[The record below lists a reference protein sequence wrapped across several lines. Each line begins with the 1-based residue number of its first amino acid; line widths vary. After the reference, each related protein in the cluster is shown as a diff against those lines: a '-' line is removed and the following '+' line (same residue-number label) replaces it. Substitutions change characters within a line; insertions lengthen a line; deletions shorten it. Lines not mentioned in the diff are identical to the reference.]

1 MPLYSTVPK
10 AANLLAL
17 LFLLSCSSTPTM
29 ESGTLKPIRAVI
41 DLNIGE
47 EKKIELS
54 DGSLATVKL
63 LDIACVRDEFL
74 SAVRSATVRVRVN
87 GETVTLNSGNYNLPV
102 TVSGV
107 RIDCP
112 VTRDYYT
119 NAMQDS
125 WGLDKD
131 ARLRLWPGQGP
142 LIHADA
148 FAYPARQLW
157 FANDTQ
163 MSNEPVY
170 VNGCENP
177 EAEETYYHSGLDIG
191 GCEGLVEIIS
201 ASAGIVIQCGDS
213 VLSGYENYPL
223 EPRYESVYV
232 LGEYGWLY
240 RYSHLKSIED
250 RLKPGTE
257 VKRGERI
264 GTLGKEGNSGGWA
277 HLHFE
282 IEAVQPSGRWG
293 TEEGYAY
300 FWESYLNTYKP
311 ALIAV
316 ARPHALIGTGEVL
329 TLDGSKSRSLAG
341 EIESYEWIFTQGA
354 TAKGAVQQRTYD
366 TPGEYSEVLKVT
378 DSQGNTDYD
387 FTPVVVIDRDNPL
400 QPLPAIH
407 AAYYPTFGI
416 KPGDPITFHVRSFNF
431 DIGKETWDFG
441 DGSPSVSVQS
451 RVGYLWNHSKYL
463 EMGIDIQAN
472 AMDPRGYAETVH
484 SFAKAGDYLVRVE
497 RTGDNGRRAVT
508 HLHVHVADGKK
519 KH

>member
-1 MPLYSTVPK
+1 MSLYSTVLK
-10 AANLLAL
+10 AAALLAL
-17 LFLLSCSSTPTM
+17 PFLIFCSGTPSKET
-29 ESGTLKPIRAVI
+29 STLKPIRTVI
-41 DLNIGE
+41 DLDIGE

-54 DGSLATVKL
+54 DGSLATVRL
-63 LDIACVRDEFL
+63 LEVACVRDEFL
-74 SAVRSATVRVRVN
+74 SAVRSATVEVWVN
-87 GETVTLNSGNYNLPV
+87 SETVTLNSGNYNLPV

-112 VTRDYYT
+112 VTRDYYSNT
-119 NAMQDS
+119 MQDS

-131 ARLRLWPGQGP
+131 ARLRLWPAEGP
-142 LIHADA
+142 LIHTDA

-177 EAEETYYHSGLDIG
+177 EAGEIYYHSGLDIG
-191 GCEGLVEIIS
+191 GCEDLVEIVS
-201 ASAGIVIQCGDS
+201 ACDGIVIQCGDS

-240 RYSHLKSIED
+240 RYSHLKSIEN
-250 RLKPGTE
+250 RLKPGTK
-257 VKRGERI
+257 VKKGERI

-282 IEAVQPSGRWG
+282 IEAIQPSGRWG

-300 FWESYLNTYKP
+300 FWESYLKTYKP

-316 ARPHALIGTGEVL
+316 ARPHLLAAAGDVL
-329 TLDGSKSRSLAG
+329 TLDGSKSRSFTG
-341 EIESYEWIFTQGA
+341 EIESYEWIFCDGG
-354 TAKGAVQQRTYD
+354 TAAGAVQQRTYD

-378 DSQGNTDYD
+378 DSRGNVDYD
-387 FTPVVVIDRDNPL
+387 FTPVIVIDRNNPL
-400 QPLPAIH
+400 QPVPAIH

-416 KPGDPITFHVRSFNF
+416 KPGDPVTFRVRSFNF
-431 DIGKETWDFG
+431 DKGKETWDFG
-441 DGSPSVSVQS
+441 DGSPPAFAQS

-472 AMDPRGYAETVH
+472 ALDPQGYAETVH

-497 RTGDNGRRAVT
+497 RSGDNGLRAVT
-508 HLHVHVADGKK
+508 HLHVHVAVGR
-519 KH
+519 